1 MSMRRTRKKKNLAIL
16 ILALFVFSF
25 MGFVP
30 GTSDAADL
38 QAEGAGIEAGAAGL
52 EAEGAGLE
60 GEGAEPEGEG
70 AGLEN
75 EGAGLEGEGAEL
87 EGEGAEGVRIEAGA
101 AGLRGEGS
109 GLDGEGA
116 GLKDEDP
123 GLDAMVASSSN
134 YPVSDKNITPEEYEG
149 NTPKGCD
156 FKIDEEGTK
165 VNGTWNTD
173 YGKITISGDGTF
185 FSWEFDSTTH
195 AVSSVL
201 VKGGPN
207 YHDYDYSG
215 TGYSSD
221 GNLASPRNPGGNIA
235 AISHLCF
242 NFVEREQPD
251 DPGSLKII
259 KKVEGLKKWDKGP
272 DFEITITGPSYP
284 NGNTKTFS
292 RWNDLVKTWDNLIP
306 GEYTISEGDLDPG
319 WTASGLGKV
328 TVVSGEAVVKII
340 TNTYKKPTPGSLKV
354 NKVVKGLGKWEKGP
368 KFYITITGPSYPN
381 GNTKEFSRWWDLEK
395 TWDNLIPG
403 EYTITEANPGPGW
416 NAEGLGMVTVVPGK
430 RPTTVTVTNT
440 FTKPDPEK
448 GNIQVSKVV
457 EGIPDD
463 PDFEVPDFEI
473 TITGKSDGASYPDGN
488 TVTLSYPDSLEYT
501 WQNLEPGDY
510 EITEGDLGVHWDA
523 AFDPEGLITVVKGG
537 TCLVTVT
544 NTYDYKEPEGD
555 LEITKVVR
563 RGNRDIVW
571 EFYLEIDGEPYV
583 GEYTVGD
590 DIRETDDG
598 TLELKHG
605 ETAVIKGLD
614 VGTKYS
620 VEEESYRGY
629 TTRSTNEEGT
639 IDEDGVVV
647 TFYNSR
653 SGGGGGGGSST
664 DRDREDDDDDR
675 DEEEEI
681 IVPELPDPEAPIV
694 VEPPVV
700 PDPVV
705 VPEEPQVMAPVK
717 APAMPKTGGYPLAM
731 ASLGTMLLGL
741 GVYLRRK

>member
-16 ILALFVFSF
+16 ILALFVFSC
-25 MGFVP
+25 MGLVP
-30 GTSDAADL
+30 GISDAADL
-38 QAEGAGIEAGAAGL
+38 QADDPGIEAGVS
-52 EAEGAGLE
+52 GLE
-60 GEGAEPEGEG
+60 GEGA
-70 AGLEN
+70 
-75 EGAGLEGEGAEL
+75 
-87 EGEGAEGVRIEAGA
+87 
-101 AGLRGEGS
+101 
-109 GLDGEGA
+109 GLDFMLE
-116 GLKDEDP
+116 
-123 GLDAMVASSSN
+123 SSSN
-134 YPVSDKNITPEEYEG
+134 YPVSDMGISPKEYKDA
-149 NTPKGCD
+149 NTPQGCD
-156 FKIDEEGTK
+156 FKIDKEGTK
-165 VNGTWNTD
+165 VNGTWYPKAEDGTII
-173 YGKITISGDGTF
+173 GTLRITGDGTF
-185 FSWEFDSTTH
+185 FSWEFESTTH
-195 AVSSVL
+195 AVSAVL

-207 YHDYDYSG
+207 YHEYDYSG

-242 NFVEREQPD
+242 NFEEREQPD

-306 GEYTISEGDLDPG
+306 GEYTITEGDLDPG
-319 WTASGLGKV
+319 WTTSGLGKV
-328 TVVSGEAVVKII
+328 TVVSGETVVKII

-473 TITGKSDGASYPDGN
+473 TITGKSEGASYPDGN